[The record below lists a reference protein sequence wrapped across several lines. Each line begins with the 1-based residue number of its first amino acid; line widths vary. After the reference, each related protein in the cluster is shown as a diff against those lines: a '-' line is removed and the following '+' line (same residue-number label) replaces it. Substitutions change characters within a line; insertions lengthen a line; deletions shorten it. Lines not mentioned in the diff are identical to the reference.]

1 MFLVLTNNRAGYS
14 IKYPEGWS
22 RQGDG
27 GTVTF
32 KNNNNNLVR
41 VLVGRGAAPTT
52 ATVAAQLAALKRSN
66 PTLAFQA
73 PKLVQIGSSRAV
85 KATYTT
91 QSAPNPVTGKR
102 VTLTVDRYELARAGR
117 IAVVDLGT
125 QIGVDNVDA
134 YRKMIESFVWR

>member
-1 MFLVLTNNRAGYS
+1 VFLVLTNTRAGYS
-14 IKYPEGWS
+14 IKYPEGWT
-22 RQGDG
+22 RQGAS

-32 KNNNNNLVR
+32 KNNNNLVR
-41 VLVGRGAAPTT
+41 VLVGRGATPTT
-52 ATVAAQLAALKRSN
+52 ASVAAQLSALKRSN
-66 PTLAFQA
+66 PTLAFRA
-73 PKLVQIGSSRAV
+73 PKLVQLGPTRAV

-117 IAVVDLGT
+117 LAVLDLGT
-125 QIGVDNVDA
+125 PIGVDNVDA